1 MDLYILFLLLS
12 VAIIKSSKP
21 IIQKVLVKDFSNE
34 EFIFIMHFMYVLVF
48 FAYLLVLLRFYPKRF
63 SKIMTKWNQLS
74 LSTFSIMTVMCILG
88 IISGLCFYKLLKSY
102 NVNYIVPLIRGINN
116 IVLILLTIFILNEK
130 ITYKKILGIIFII
143 SGITLVGRK

>member
-34 EFIFIMHFMYVLVF
+34 EFMFIMHFMYILVF
-48 FAYLLVLLRFYPKRF
+48 FVYLVILYQFYPKRF
-63 SKIMTKWNQLS
+63 NGIMTKWNQLS
-74 LSTFSIMTVMCILG
+74 VTTSSIMLVMCVLG

-102 NVNYIVPLIRGINN
+102 NVNYIIPLIRGINN
-116 IVLILLTIFILNEK
+116 IVLIFLTIFILNEK
-130 ITYKKILGIIFII
+130 ITYKKMLGIIFII
-143 SGITLVGRK
+143 SGITLVSRK

>member
-1 MDLYILFLLLS
+1 MNLYVLFLLLS

-34 EFIFIMHFMYVLVF
+34 EFMFIMHFMYILVF
-48 FAYLLVLLRFYPKRF
+48 FVYLIILYQFYPKRF
-63 SKIMTKWNQLS
+63 NGIMTKWNQLS
-74 LSTFSIMTVMCILG
+74 VTTSSIMIVMCVLG

-102 NVNYIVPLIRGINN
+102 NVNYIIPLIRGINN
-116 IVLILLTIFILNEK
+116 IVLIFLTIFILNEK

-143 SGITLVGRK
+143 SGITLVSRK

>member
-34 EFIFIMHFMYVLVF
+34 EFMFIMHFMYVLVF
-48 FAYLLVLLRFYPKRF
+48 FAYLLVLLQFYPKRF

-74 LSTFSIMTVMCILG
+74 MSTFSIMTVMCILG

-116 IVLILLTIFILNEK
+116 IVLILLTVFILNEK
-130 ITYKKILGIIFII
+130 ITYKKILGIVFII
-143 SGITLVGRK
+143 SGITLVSRK

>member
-12 VAIIKSSKP
+12 VAIVKSSKP

-34 EFIFIMHFMYVLVF
+34 EFMFITHFMYILVF
-48 FAYLLVLLRFYPKRF
+48 FVYLLALFQFYPTRF
-63 SKIMTKWNQLS
+63 NKIMTKWNQLS
-74 LSTFSIMTVMCILG
+74 VSTSGIMIVMCVLG

-102 NVNYIVPLIRGINN
+102 NVNYIIPLIRGINN

-143 SGITLVGRK
+143 SGITLVSRK